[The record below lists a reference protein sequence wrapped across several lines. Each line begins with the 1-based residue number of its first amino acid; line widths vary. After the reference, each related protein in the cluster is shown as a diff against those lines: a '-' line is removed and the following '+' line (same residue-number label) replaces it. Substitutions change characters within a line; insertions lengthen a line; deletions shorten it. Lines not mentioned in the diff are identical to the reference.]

1 MRKRKLFGKEFAMA
15 KKITPTKGTANKG
28 EIGKKPVGKPV
39 TTAVRNTP
47 IPKIAAPIQRE
58 ATHEMISRRAYE
70 IHLSGFGGDP
80 MHNWLRA
87 ERELRGTR

>member
-1 MRKRKLFGKEFAMA
+1 MA
-15 KKITPTKGTANKG
+15 KKITPIKQAATKG

-47 IPKIAAPIQRE
+47 IPKIGTPIQRE
-58 ATHEMISRRAYE
+58 VTHEMIARRAFE
-70 IHLSGFGGDP
+70 IHLSSSGGDQ

-87 ERELRGTR
+87 ERELRGSR

>member
-1 MRKRKLFGKEFAMA
+1 MP
-15 KKITPTKGTANKG
+15 KKITPSKGFASKSEVSKTP
-28 EIGKKPVGKPV
+28 ITKPV

-58 ATHEMISRRAYE
+58 VTHEMIARRAFE
-70 IHLSGFGGDP
+70 IHLSGTGGDE

-87 ERELRGTR
+87 EGELRSKR